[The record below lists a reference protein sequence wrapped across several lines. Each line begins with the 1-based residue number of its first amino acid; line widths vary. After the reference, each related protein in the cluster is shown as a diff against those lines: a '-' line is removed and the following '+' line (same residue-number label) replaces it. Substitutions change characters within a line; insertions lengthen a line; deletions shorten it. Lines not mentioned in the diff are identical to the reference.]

1 MLQTLTLAM
10 QAQFVDFF
18 LRKTQG
24 SFEVCGTGLGPIT
37 PGGLS
42 TQRLVWICW
51 EATSPRLGNIKLRFK
66 SPFDK
71 AA

>member
-1 MLQTLTLAM
+1 MLQTVTPTM

-42 TQRLVWICW
+42 TQRLVWIWW
-51 EATSPRLGNIKLRFK
+51 EATSPRIGNIKLRFK